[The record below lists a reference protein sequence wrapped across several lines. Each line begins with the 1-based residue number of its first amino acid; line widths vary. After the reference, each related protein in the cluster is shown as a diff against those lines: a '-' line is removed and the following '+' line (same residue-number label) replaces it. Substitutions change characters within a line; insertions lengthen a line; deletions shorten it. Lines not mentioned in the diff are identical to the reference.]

1 MLPGHYGSANPASRR
16 AARRRRLR
24 RGVLG
29 ASILLHVSLAGL
41 LIGIVASVIVWG
53 LSETAS
59 PAQSAEPEQYVVVT
73 VQPGDTLWSIAR
85 RVSEG
90 KADLRVLTHRIQKL
104 NSLDSAMLLPGQS
117 LTVPLHL

>member
-1 MLPGHYGSANPASRR
+1 MLPGHHGSANCASHR
-16 AARRRRLR
+16 APHRRRFH
-24 RGVLG
+24 RGVWG
-29 ASILLHVSLAGL
+29 ISTLLDVSLAGL

-53 LSETAS
+53 LSETAP

-90 KADLRVLTHRIQKL
+90 KSDLRVLTHRIQKL

>member
-1 MLPGHYGSANPASRR
+1 MLSSHPGSADLASRR
-16 AARRRRLR
+16 AARRRRLH

-29 ASILLHVSLAGL
+29 ISKLLHVLIAGL

-53 LSETAS
+53 LSETAP
-59 PAQSAEPEQYVVVT
+59 PAQSAELEQYVVVT

-90 KADLRVLTHRIQKL
+90 KSDLRVLTHRIQKL

>member
-1 MLPGHYGSANPASRR
+1 MLSSHPGSADLASSRT
-16 AARRRRLR
+16 ARRRRLR

-29 ASILLHVSLAGL
+29 ISTLLHVSLAGL

-53 LSETAS
+53 VSETAP

>member
-1 MLPGHYGSANPASRR
+1 MLSSHLGLADLASSRT
-16 AARRRRLR
+16 ARRRRLR

-29 ASILLHVSLAGL
+29 ISTLLHVSLAGL

-53 LSETAS
+53 LSETAP

>member
-1 MLPGHYGSANPASRR
+1 MLTGHYGSAGS
-16 AARRRRLR
+16 ARRRGSR
-24 RGVLG
+24 RGVWG
-29 ASILLHVSLAGL
+29 ISTLLHVSLAGL
-41 LIGIVASVIVWG
+41 LIGIAASVIVWG
-53 LSETAS
+53 LSEAAP
-59 PAQSAEPEQYVVVT
+59 PAQSAESEQYVVVT

-90 KADLRVLTHRIQKL
+90 KADVRVLTHQIRKL

>member
-1 MLPGHYGSANPASRR
+1 MLSSHLGLADLASSRT
-16 AARRRRLR
+16 ARRRRLR

-29 ASILLHVSLAGL
+29 ISTLLHVSLAGL

-53 LSETAS
+53 VSETAP